1 MQKKILIIGAVLV
14 VLIGGWFLVG
24 QNQSNK
30 IVSSYDECVAAGYPI
45 LETFPE
51 QCKTPSG
58 ETFVRSVLGED
69 VSNLI
74 VVDEP
79 LESDLVDSPLVV
91 RGEAR
96 GPWYFEASF
105 PAELVDADGIRL
117 AQGVM
122 QAGRDWMT
130 PNFVP
135 FSGTLTFKTPTTGT
149 GTLILRNDNPSGLEE
164 NARELRIPVK
174 FNEVAPRSAR
184 LSTSGLISVGERVQF
199 EDGLIVALKRIDDSR
214 CAADVQC
221 VWEGELAPL
230 LVVGDEKAD
239 VRLGTVNN
247 QTVTYGGH
255 IFKLEKATPDT
266 ITLRVIQAGRL

>member
-79 LESDLVDSPLVV
+79 LEADLVDSPLVV

-174 FNEVAPRSAR
+174 FNQVAPRSAR

-199 EDGLIVALKRIDDSR
+199 EDGLMVALKRIDDSR

-255 IFKLEKATPDT
+255 IFTLEKATLDT